1 VEELAVRRPIGLT
14 QCRHREMERTL
25 NVLKKGLAGVAAA
38 AVAATALIGAGATPA
53 FAASTG
59 CTAPYWYKPWYRTC
73 TTGTISANS
82 KHEISISTS
91 ACKGSPWRV
100 WDTGTGVTI
109 ASGTGTDSR
118 KVGGLYG
125 TYKAKLTDAC
135 WNDSITLRS

>member
-1 VEELAVRRPIGLT
+1 
-14 QCRHREMERTL
+14 MERTL
-25 NVLKKGLAGVAAA
+25 NVLKKTLMVMAVST
-38 AVAATALIGAGATPA
+38 VAATALIGGGASPA
-53 FAASTG
+53 FAAGTS

-135 WNDSITLRS
+135 WRDSIYISS